1 MNCFKTTA
9 LILFTFYTLFLNAQ
23 SKKDIRN
30 NKISAITTITTN
42 FENGKEISY
51 KDCSTIFDKNGNIV
65 EETEYFSNGTIK
77 SKKKYK
83 YNSDKNKIEEIEY
96 DGKTKSTTKTIYS
109 YNSEKN
115 KISEVTFNENE
126 VIIKKTI
133 YIYDKNGLRIEKKTF
148 DENNKLTS
156 VKKYIYTKK

>member
-77 SKKKYK
+77 SKKNTSTTLIRIRLKK
-83 YNSDKNKIEEIEY
+83 LSMTVKLKVQQKQFTHTTPK
-96 DGKTKSTTKTIYS
+96 KTKYQ
-109 YNSEKN
+109 
-115 KISEVTFNENE
+115 
-126 VIIKKTI
+126 
-133 YIYDKNGLRIEKKTF
+133 
-148 DENNKLTS
+148 KLHLM
-156 VKKYIYTKK
+156 KMK